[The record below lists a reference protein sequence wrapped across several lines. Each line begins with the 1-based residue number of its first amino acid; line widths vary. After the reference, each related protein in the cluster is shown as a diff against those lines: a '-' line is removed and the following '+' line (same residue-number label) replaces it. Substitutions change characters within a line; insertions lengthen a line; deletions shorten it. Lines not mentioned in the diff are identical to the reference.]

1 MVKRLTNPLVDRPA
15 PLGNL
20 LSAAART
27 LAAELDAGI
36 AAAGFDD
43 VRAAHAPVFQL
54 IEPDGTRLTALA
66 ERAGMTKQAM
76 GELVRHLEGHGYVEV
91 DVDPADRRAR
101 LVRLTK
107 RGWAVVDAGVAVVE
121 RFDRHLDEI
130 VGADEV
136 ARLRGTLLRIIG
148 GAGSSYVIEPQHP
161 KVMRVE

>member
-1 MVKRLTNPLVDRPA
+1 MDRPA

-36 AAAGFDD
+36 AAAGFED

-54 IEPDGTRLTALA
+54 IEPSGTRLTVLA
-66 ERAGMTKQAM
+66 DRAGMTKQAM
-76 GELVRHLEGHGYVEV
+76 GELVRHLDRQGYVELTG
-91 DVDPADRRAR
+91 DPDDRRAK

-107 RGWAVVDAGVAVVE
+107 RGWAVVDAGVAVIE
-121 RFDRHLDEI
+121 HFDQHLDEI

-136 ARLRGTLLRIIG
+136 TRLRRTLLRIID
-148 GAGSSYVIEPQHP
+148 GAASTYANKPQTTAA
-161 KVMRVE
+161 MRVE

>member
-107 RGWAVVDAGVAVVE
+107 HGWAVVDAGVAVVE

-148 GAGSSYVIEPQHP
+148 GAGSSYVTEPQHP

>member
-1 MVKRLTNPLVDRPA
+1 MVDRPA

-76 GELVRHLEGHGYVEV
+76 GELVRHLEGRGYVEV
-91 DVDPADRRAR
+91 DVDPADRRAK
-101 LVRLTK
+101 LVRLTT

-121 RFDRHLDEI
+121 RFDRHLDKV

-136 ARLRGTLLRIIG
+136 ARLRGALLGIIG
-148 GAGSSYVIEPQHP
+148 GAGSSYATEAQRAR
-161 KVMRVE
+161 VMRVE